1 MTTKGMIVFGLTI
14 MLLTCGLSGRVANAN
29 EISYGAIGAD
39 INNECSKEH
48 PELCAHQQSNEYER
62 GCSPEVQCRSRK
74 MK

>member
-1 MTTKGMIVFGLTI
+1 
-14 MLLTCGLSGRVANAN
+14 MLLACGFFGRVANAN
-29 EISYGAIGAD
+29 KEINYGAITGD

-62 GCSPEVQCRSRK
+62 GCSSEAQCRLRK